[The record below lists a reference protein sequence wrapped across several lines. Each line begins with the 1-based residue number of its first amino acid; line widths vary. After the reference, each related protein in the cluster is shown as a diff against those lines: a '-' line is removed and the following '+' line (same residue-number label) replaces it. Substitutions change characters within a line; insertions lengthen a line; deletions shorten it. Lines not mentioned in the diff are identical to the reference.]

1 MKNSKSVFSVIF
13 VVMFAVAFLF
23 VGPADAKVFKF
34 KMQSTW
40 PAGDFHNVDPQIV
53 VDYIH
58 AMSGGRIKIDFMP
71 AGTVVAAF
79 EVLDAVH
86 RGILDLGHSWPGYWV
101 GKHPASGL
109 FSSASG
115 GPFGL
120 SSEDFLAWM
129 YEGGGLDLYNE
140 LLQKEL
146 KLNVIA
152 FPTFGETPEPQG
164 WFNKPLKSWADLKG
178 LKFRAAGMT
187 AEVFKEAGATVVTL
201 PGGEIV
207 PALEKGVIDAAEYS
221 DPSSDKAVGLHD
233 VRKFY
238 HLPGLHQPTGMM
250 ELLINKKKWDELPND
265 LKEIVRVACE
275 AATMRFTFKML
286 THNAEDLK
294 DLVKNHGVTVV
305 KTPPD
310 ILIEVLKA
318 ADKVLARK
326 AKENAFFSK
335 VLESQR
341 AFAKTVVPY
350 RQIGHPDYD
359 LAADYYYKK

>member
-1 MKNSKSVFSVIF
+1 MMMKRLISVFFVFIF
-13 VVMFAVAFLF
+13 SLALVSA
-23 VGPADAKVFKF
+23 GPAAAKEFQW

-58 AMSGGRIKIDFMP
+58 SMSGGRIKIDFMS
-71 AGTVVAAF
+71 AGTVVAPF

-86 RGILDLGHSWPGYWV
+86 RGILDVGHAWPGYWV
-101 GKHPASGL
+101 GKHPACGL

-146 KLNVIA
+146 KLNVVA

-164 WFNKPLKSWADLKG
+164 WFNKPITSWEDFKG

-238 HLPGLHQPTGMM
+238 HLPGIHQPTGIM
-250 ELLINKKKWDELPND
+250 ELVINKKKWEELPDD

-286 THNAEDLK
+286 VQNAK
-294 DLVKNHGVTVV
+294 DLDDLTTNHGVTVV
-305 KTPPD
+305 RTPSD
-310 ILIEVLKA
+310 VLIEVMKA
-318 ADKVLARK
+318 ADKVLARY
-326 AKENAFFSK
+326 AKENAFFGK

-341 AFAKTVVPY
+341 EFAKRVVPY
-350 RQIGHPDYD
+350 RQAGHPDYD
-359 LAADYYYKK
+359 LAANYYYKK